1 MEYKIIKINEKEYP
15 KKLKKIYAPP
25 QELYV
30 LGNSEILNEN
40 SIAIVGCRNC
50 STYGANMAKSLDMNY
65 QKKE

>member
-30 LGNSEILNEN
+30 LGNSEILNE
-40 SIAIVGCRNC
+40 IV
-50 STYGANMAKSLDMNY
+50 L
-65 QKKE
+65 Q

>member
-50 STYGANMAKSLDMNY
+50 STYGKVWIWII
-65 QKKE
+65 KKRNKHN